1 MAQQHAIAQHAE
13 GMAFFGHTGMLTKT
27 SRHRVKPKHL
37 SEAPH
42 WRFISAP
49 NVAALH
55 IGKALSKTKLAKQE

>member
-1 MAQQHAIAQHAE
+1 MAQQHAIARRAE
-13 GMAFFGHTGMLTKT
+13 GMAFFGHTAMLTKT

>member
-1 MAQQHAIAQHAE
+1 MAQQHAIARHAE

-55 IGKALSKTKLAKQE
+55 IGKALSKTKLAKHE

>member
-1 MAQQHAIAQHAE
+1 
-13 GMAFFGHTGMLTKT
+13 MAFFGHTGMLTKT

-55 IGKALSKTKLAKQE
+55 IGKALSKTKLAKHE

>member
-1 MAQQHAIAQHAE
+1 MAQQHAIARHAE

-49 NVAALH
+49 NVAALP

>member
-1 MAQQHAIAQHAE
+1 MAQQHAIARHAE
-13 GMAFFGHTGMLTKT
+13 GMAFFGHTAMLTKT

-37 SEAPH
+37 SEAPL

-55 IGKALSKTKLAKQE
+55 IGKALSKTNLAKHE